1 MLLYK
6 TQYRTFLH
14 WWRGVLLHSPTFNFC
29 AQLTFSLGT
38 FTGILTK
45 PDLVDRGTE
54 ESIVNIVRNL
64 VIPLKKG
71 YMIVKCR
78 GQQDIHNKVALA
90 AAIQQERKFFETH
103 KHFRYFSQ
111 KGPKQKHIKVTSKL
125 PVDLLRF
132 KLGFQTGIN

>member
-1 MLLYK
+1 MVQK
-6 TQYRTFLH
+6 VPA
-14 WWRGVLLHSPTFNFC
+14 WWLTLCFN
-29 AQLTFSLGT
+29 

-54 ESIVNIVRNL
+54 EAIVKILQNR

-78 GQQDIHNKVALA
+78 GQQDIHNKLTLA
-90 AAIQQERKFFETH
+90 AAIQQERAFFENH
-103 KHFRYFSQ
+103 KHFRYSSQ
-111 KGPKQKHIKVTSKL
+111 KSYQNHVQVTSEL

-132 KLGFQTGIN
+132 NSGVINRY

>member
-1 MLLYK
+1 
-6 TQYRTFLH
+6 
-14 WWRGVLLHSPTFNFC
+14 
-29 AQLTFSLGT
+29 LGN

-54 ESIVNIVRNL
+54 ESVINIIRNQ

-78 GQQDIHNKVALA
+78 GQQDIHNKLALA

-103 KHFRYFSQ
+103 THFRYFLQ
-111 KGPKQKHIKVTSKL
+111 KGPNQKTIKVASKL

-132 KLGFQTGIN
+132 KLGLQTNILPM